1 MKNLKL
7 FMLSA
12 TLGIFLINSC
22 SVERR
27 YHRTGLNVNWNNS
40 SVKMKNNKKSI
51 NSESE
56 VNDETIAI
64 EQAKKKIQ
72 EKTVIGYSDAEI
84 QDVASN
90 SDELILNQEVNDA
103 QPIFVLTSNTENK
116 TSINSHNSILN
127 REIEK
132 STESVSYIKNRVGKK
147 SEMKELVRQKSSSSD
162 ENTVLCVVLAFFIPP
177 LAVYL
182 YEGSWTKRCT
192 INLVL
197 TLLCGLP
204 GLIHALI
211 VILGGK

>member
-12 TLGIFLINSC
+12 ILGIFLINSC

-103 QPIFVLTSNTENK
+103 QPILVLNSNTENK

>member
-1 MKNLKL
+1 MKNVKL
-7 FMLSA
+7 FMLA
-12 TLGIFLINSC
+12 GILCSFLINSC

-56 VNDETIAI
+56 TNDETLAK

-72 EKTVIGYSDAEI
+72 EKAVVSYSDVEI
-84 QDVASN
+84 QDVALN
-90 SDELILNQEVNDA
+90 SDELILTDGTIQPKSELNIETNYNQQA
-103 QPIFVLTSNTENK
+103 LGIA
-116 TSINSHNSILN
+116 SHNSKKTID
-127 REIEK
+127 K
-132 STESVSYIKNRVGKK
+132 SPKSHSNLKHRVGKRL
-147 SEMKELVRQKSSSSD
+147 EIKEQVYQKSSSRGD
-162 ENTVLCVVLAFFIPP
+162 DTVLYVILSFFIPP

-182 YEGSWTKRCT
+182 YEGSWTPRCT
-192 INLVL
+192 LNLIL

-204 GLIHALI
+204 GVIHALI